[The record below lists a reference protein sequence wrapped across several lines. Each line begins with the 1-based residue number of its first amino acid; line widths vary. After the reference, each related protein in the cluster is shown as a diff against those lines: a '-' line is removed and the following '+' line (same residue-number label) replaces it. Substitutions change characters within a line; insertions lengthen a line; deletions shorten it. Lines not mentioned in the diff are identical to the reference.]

1 MNGSTIQ
8 QSFVEKQCYK
18 ATELLIQKM
27 IEVRHFNQID
37 HFDDLI
43 NDKEIK
49 KALFSLT
56 VWTEMLAREGI

>member
-8 QSFVEKQCYK
+8 QSFVEKQCHK
-18 ATELLIQKM
+18 ATELLIQKI

-37 HFDDLI
+37 HFDDLV